1 MDWGR
6 DERVVKVVLKEI
18 LEFVGDD
25 ELAVDHGWQ
34 EEHVGK
40 VRVELFPYLLSLL
53 KNASDTLRPSIWM
66 GTSIVVAMAMALQ
79 VLCESDGGQSMSM

>member
-53 KNASDTLRPSIWM
+53 KNASDTCHAETLH
-66 GTSIVVAMAMALQ
+66 L
-79 VLCESDGGQSMSM
+79 DGHSP

>member
-53 KNASDTLRPSIWM
+53 KNASDTRHAETLH
-66 GTSIVVAMAMALQ
+66 L
-79 VLCESDGGQSMSM
+79 DGHEHCR